1 MHWVKPRMY
10 CTSPRCGL
18 FERADWIGIGDN
30 SMKVDIT
37 VPELA
42 ESITEAVIG
51 EWLKKPGEWIED
63 GEQLV
68 DIETDKVILE
78 VTAPQRG
85 ELASI
90 SKQTGEQVQSNEV
103 IAVIDTSKKGRK
115 TAAPGKEQKEKP
127 ATQKDSEPADTESKA
142 APDSAAPD
150 SAAPAEEPAPSKT
163 SPAVRKLAEEHG
175 VDVRSIEG
183 TGKGG
188 RITKQDVQ
196 ARIEHDREETD
207 PAADT
212 RVPPQGE
219 TEVTET
225 RQDRRVPM
233 TNLRKTIA
241 RRLVQAQQQSAMLT
255 TFNEVNM
262 NNIKSL
268 RNKYKEDFEKRH
280 GVKLGFMSFFIKASI
295 EALKEFSII
304 NASIED
310 EGIVYH
316 DYFDIG
322 VAVSTER
329 GLIVPVIRDADQ
341 LRFAEIERSIAD
353 FASRARR
360 NKISI
365 EELSG
370 GTFTITNGG
379 IFGSMMSTPIINPP
393 QSAILGM
400 HTIMDRPVV
409 QDGEIRVVP
418 MMYLALSYDHRTIDG
433 KDAVQFLVRIKE
445 TIEDPARLLLQA

>member
-1 MHWVKPRMY
+1 
-10 CTSPRCGL
+10 
-18 FERADWIGIGDN
+18 
-30 SMKVDIT
+30 MKVDIT

-103 IAVIDTSKKGRK
+103 IAVIDTSKKGKK
-115 TAAPGKEQKEKP
+115 TAAPGKEQKGKP
-127 ATQKDSEPADTESKA
+127 GTQKNSEPEPADAESKA
-142 APDSAAPD
+142 APDS
-150 SAAPAEEPAPSKT
+150 SAPAEEPVPSKT
-163 SPAVRKLAEEHG
+163 SPAVRKLAEDHG

-196 ARIEHDREETD
+196 ARIEKDRDETA
-207 PAADT
+207 PAADM
-212 RVPPQGE
+212 RVSLQEE

-225 RQDRRVPM
+225 RKDRRVPM

-262 NNIKSL
+262 TNIKGL
-268 RNKYKEDFEKRH
+268 RNKYKEEFEKKH

-310 EGIVYH
+310 EDIVYH
-316 DYFDIG
+316 DNFDIG

-329 GLIVPVIRDADQ
+329 GLVVPVIREADQ

-353 FASRARR
+353 FASRAR
-360 NKISI
+360 NGKIRI

-400 HTIMDRPVV
+400 HTIMDRPIV
-409 QDGEIRVVP
+409 QDGEIRIAP

>member
-1 MHWVKPRMY
+1 
-10 CTSPRCGL
+10 
-18 FERADWIGIGDN
+18 
-30 SMKVDIT
+30 MKVDIT

-115 TAAPGKEQKEKP
+115 TASPGKEQKEKP
-127 ATQKDSEPADTESKA
+127 GTQENSEPADTGNK
-142 APDSAAPD
+142 AAPD
-150 SAAPAEEPAPSKT
+150 SAAPAEEPVPLKT
-163 SPAVRKLAEEHG
+163 SPAVRKLAEDHG
-175 VDVRSIEG
+175 VDVRAIEG

-196 ARIEHDREETD
+196 ARIENDREETE
-207 PAADT
+207 PAADART
-212 RVPPQGE
+212 PSQEE
-219 TEVTET
+219 TEVTEM
-225 RQDRRVPM
+225 RKDRRVPM
-233 TNLRKTIA
+233 SNLRKTIA
-241 RRLVQAQQQSAMLT
+241 RRLVQAQQQSVMLT

-262 NNIKSL
+262 SNIKDL
-268 RNKYKEDFEKRH
+268 RNKYKAEFEKKH

-310 EGIVYH
+310 ENIVYH

-329 GLIVPVIRDADQ
+329 GLVVPVIREADR

-353 FASRARR
+353 FASRARS

-400 HTIMDRPVV
+400 HTIMDRPIV
-409 QDGEIRVVP
+409 QDGEIRIVP

>member
-1 MHWVKPRMY
+1 
-10 CTSPRCGL
+10 
-18 FERADWIGIGDN
+18 
-30 SMKVDIT
+30 MKVDIT

-51 EWLKKPGEWIED
+51 EWLKKPGDWIEE

-68 DIETDKVILE
+68 DIETDKVLLE
-78 VTAPQRG
+78 VPAPQSG
-85 ELASI
+85 ELTSI

-103 IAVIDTSKKGRK
+103 IAKIDTGKKGRK
-115 TAAPGKEQKEKP
+115 TAAASKEEPKGKSDTRETP
-127 ATQKDSEPADTESKA
+127 APADRKGKA
-142 APDSAAPD
+142 TPDSNT
-150 SAAPAEEPAPSKT
+150 PAEEPVPSLSQA
-163 SPAVRKLAEEHG
+163 SPAVRKLAEDHG
-175 VDVRSIEG
+175 VDIQSIQG

-196 ARIEHDREETD
+196 THIEDRKPAD
-207 PAADT
+207 PAPEMQVLSQQETAVSKT
-212 RVPPQGE
+212 RK
-219 TEVTET
+219 
-225 RQDRRVPM
+225 DRRIPM

-241 RRLVQAQQQSAMLT
+241 RRLVNARQESAMLT

-262 NNIKSL
+262 LDISDL
-268 RNKYKEDFEKRH
+268 RRKYKVEFEKNH
-280 GVKLGFMSFFIKASI
+280 GAKLGFMSFFIKASI
-295 EALKEFSII
+295 EALKEFAIV
-304 NASIED
+304 NASIEGTD
-310 EGIVYH
+310 IVYH

-329 GLIVPVIRDADQ
+329 GLVVPVIRDADQ
-341 LRFAEIERSIAD
+341 LRFAQIERSIAD
-353 FASRARR
+353 FASRARD
-360 NKISI
+360 NKLSI

-400 HTIMDRPVV
+400 HTIMERPIV
-409 QDGEIRVVP
+409 QDGEVRIAP

-445 TIEDPARLLLQA
+445 IIEDPARLLLQA

>member
-1 MHWVKPRMY
+1 
-10 CTSPRCGL
+10 
-18 FERADWIGIGDN
+18 
-30 SMKVDIT
+30 MKVDIT

-115 TAAPGKEQKEKP
+115 TGAPGKEQKEKP
-127 ATQKDSEPADTESKA
+127 GTQKNSEPEPADAESKA
-142 APDSAAPD
+142 ALDS
-150 SAAPAEEPAPSKT
+150 SAPAEELVPSKT
-163 SPAVRKLAEEHG
+163 SPAVRKLAEDHG
-175 VDVRSIEG
+175 VDVRSIKG

-196 ARIEHDREETD
+196 ARIEKDRDETA
-207 PAADT
+207 PAADM
-212 RVPPQGE
+212 RVSLQEE

-225 RQDRRVPM
+225 RKDRRVPM

-262 NNIKSL
+262 TNIKGL
-268 RNKYKEDFEKRH
+268 RNKYKEEFEKKH

-310 EGIVYH
+310 EDIVYH
-316 DYFDIG
+316 DNFDIG

-329 GLIVPVIRDADQ
+329 GLVVPVIREADQ

-353 FASRARR
+353 FASRAR
-360 NKISI
+360 NGKIRI

-400 HTIMDRPVV
+400 HTIMDRPIV
-409 QDGEIRVVP
+409 QDGEIRIAP

>member
-1 MHWVKPRMY
+1 
-10 CTSPRCGL
+10 
-18 FERADWIGIGDN
+18 
-30 SMKVDIT
+30 MKVDIT

-103 IAVIDTSKKGRK
+103 IAVIDTSKKGKK

-127 ATQKDSEPADTESKA
+127 ATQKNSEPEPAAAGSKA
-142 APDSAAPD
+142 APDST
-150 SAAPAEEPAPSKT
+150 APAEEPVPSKT
-163 SPAVRKLAEEHG
+163 SPAVRKLAEDHG
-175 VDVRSIEG
+175 VDVRSIKG

-196 ARIEHDREETD
+196 ARIENDRDETA
-207 PAADT
+207 PAADM
-212 RVPPQGE
+212 RVSLQEE
-219 TEVTET
+219 TEVTEPRT
-225 RQDRRVPM
+225 DRRVPM

-262 NNIKSL
+262 INIKGL
-268 RNKYKEDFEKRH
+268 RDKYKEEFEKKH

-295 EALKEFSII
+295 EALKEFAII

-310 EGIVYH
+310 EDIVYH
-316 DYFDIG
+316 DNFDIG

-329 GLIVPVIRDADQ
+329 GLIVPVIRGADQ

-353 FASRARR
+353 FASRARS

-400 HTIMDRPVV
+400 HTIMDRPIV
-409 QDGEIRVVP
+409 QDGEIRIAP

>member
-1 MHWVKPRMY
+1 
-10 CTSPRCGL
+10 
-18 FERADWIGIGDN
+18 
-30 SMKVDIT
+30 MKVDIT

-127 ATQKDSEPADTESKA
+127 ATQKNSEPELADAASKA
-142 APDSAAPD
+142 APDST
-150 SAAPAEEPAPSKT
+150 APAEEPVPSKT
-163 SPAVRKLAEEHG
+163 SPAVRKLAEDHG
-175 VDVRSIEG
+175 VDVRSIKG

-196 ARIEHDREETD
+196 ARIEDDRDETA
-207 PAADT
+207 PAADM
-212 RVPPQGE
+212 RVSLQEE

-225 RQDRRVPM
+225 RKDRRVPM

-241 RRLVQAQQQSAMLT
+241 RRLAQAQQQSAMLT

-262 NNIKSL
+262 NNIKCL
-268 RNKYKEDFEKRH
+268 RNKYKEEFEKKH

-310 EGIVYH
+310 EDIV
-316 DYFDIG
+316 
-322 VAVSTER
+322 
-329 GLIVPVIRDADQ
+329 
-341 LRFAEIERSIAD
+341 
-353 FASRARR
+353 
-360 NKISI
+360 
-365 EELSG
+365 
-370 GTFTITNGG
+370 
-379 IFGSMMSTPIINPP
+379 
-393 QSAILGM
+393 
-400 HTIMDRPVV
+400 
-409 QDGEIRVVP
+409 
-418 MMYLALSYDHRTIDG
+418 
-433 KDAVQFLVRIKE
+433 
-445 TIEDPARLLLQA
+445 

>member
-1 MHWVKPRMY
+1 
-10 CTSPRCGL
+10 
-18 FERADWIGIGDN
+18 
-30 SMKVDIT
+30 MKVDIT

-103 IAVIDTSKKGRK
+103 IAVIDTSKKGKK

-127 ATQKDSEPADTESKA
+127 GTQKNSEPADAGSKA
-142 APDSAAPD
+142 APDS
-150 SAAPAEEPAPSKT
+150 SAPAEEPVPSKT
-163 SPAVRKLAEEHG
+163 SPAVRKLAEDHG

-196 ARIEHDREETD
+196 ARIENDRDETA
-207 PAADT
+207 PAADM
-212 RVPPQGE
+212 RVSLQEE

-225 RQDRRVPM
+225 RKDRRVPM

-262 NNIKSL
+262 TNIKGL
-268 RNKYKEDFEKRH
+268 RNKYKEEFEKKH

-310 EGIVYH
+310 EDIVYH
-316 DYFDIG
+316 DNFDIG

-329 GLIVPVIRDADQ
+329 GLVVPVIREADQ

-353 FASRARR
+353 FASRARS

-365 EELSG
+365 EELTG

-400 HTIMDRPVV
+400 HTIMDRPIV
-409 QDGEIRVVP
+409 QDGEIRIAP

>member
-1 MHWVKPRMY
+1 
-10 CTSPRCGL
+10 
-18 FERADWIGIGDN
+18 
-30 SMKVDIT
+30 MKVDIT

-103 IAVIDTSKKGRK
+103 IAVIDTSKKGKK

-127 ATQKDSEPADTESKA
+127 ATQKNSEPEPAAAESKA
-142 APDSAAPD
+142 APDSTV
-150 SAAPAEEPAPSKT
+150 PAEEPVPSKT
-163 SPAVRKLAEEHG
+163 SPAVRKLAEDHG
-175 VDVRSIEG
+175 VDVRSIKG

-196 ARIEHDREETD
+196 ARIENDRDETA
-207 PAADT
+207 PAADM
-212 RVPPQGE
+212 RVSLQEE
-219 TEVTET
+219 TEVTEPRT
-225 RQDRRVPM
+225 DRRVPM

-262 NNIKSL
+262 INIKGL
-268 RNKYKEDFEKRH
+268 RDKYKEEFEKKH

-310 EGIVYH
+310 EDIVYH
-316 DYFDIG
+316 GNFDIG

-329 GLIVPVIRDADQ
+329 GLIVPVIRGADQ

-353 FASRARR
+353 FASRARS

-400 HTIMDRPVV
+400 HTIMDRPIV
-409 QDGEIRVVP
+409 QDGEIRIAP

>member
-1 MHWVKPRMY
+1 
-10 CTSPRCGL
+10 
-18 FERADWIGIGDN
+18 
-30 SMKVDIT
+30 MKVDIT

-103 IAVIDTSKKGRK
+103 IAVIDTSKKGKK

-127 ATQKDSEPADTESKA
+127 GTQKSSEPEPADAGSKA
-142 APDSAAPD
+142 APDS
-150 SAAPAEEPAPSKT
+150 SAPAEEPVPSKT
-163 SPAVRKLAEEHG
+163 SPAVRKLAEDHG

-196 ARIEHDREETD
+196 ARIENDRDETA
-207 PAADT
+207 PAADM
-212 RVPPQGE
+212 RVSVQEE
-219 TEVTET
+219 TKVTET
-225 RQDRRVPM
+225 RKDRRVPM
-233 TNLRKTIA
+233 SNLRKTIA

-262 NNIKSL
+262 NSIKGL
-268 RNKYKEDFEKRH
+268 RNKYKEEFEKKH

-310 EGIVYH
+310 EDIVYH
-316 DYFDIG
+316 DNFDIG

-329 GLIVPVIRDADQ
+329 GLVVPVIREADQ

-353 FASRARR
+353 FASRARS

-400 HTIMDRPVV
+400 HTIMDRPIV
-409 QDGEIRVVP
+409 QDGEIRIAP

>member
-1 MHWVKPRMY
+1 
-10 CTSPRCGL
+10 
-18 FERADWIGIGDN
+18 
-30 SMKVDIT
+30 MKVDIT

-103 IAVIDTSKKGRK
+103 IAVIDTSKKGKK

-127 ATQKDSEPADTESKA
+127 ATQKNSESGPEDAGSKA
-142 APDSAAPD
+142 APDSLAR
-150 SAAPAEEPAPSKT
+150 AEEPAPSKT
-163 SPAVRKLAEEHG
+163 SPAVRKLAEDHG

-196 ARIEHDREETD
+196 ARIENDREETA
-207 PAADT
+207 PAADM
-212 RVPPQGE
+212 RVSLQEE

-225 RQDRRVPM
+225 RKDRRVPM

-262 NNIKSL
+262 TNIKVL
-268 RNKYKEDFEKRH
+268 RNKYKEEFEKKH

-310 EGIVYH
+310 EDIVYH
-316 DYFDIG
+316 DNFDIG

-329 GLIVPVIRDADQ
+329 GLVVPVIREADQ
-341 LRFAEIERSIAD
+341 LRFAEIERSIAG
-353 FASRARR
+353 FASRARS

-400 HTIMDRPVV
+400 HTIMDRPIV
-409 QDGEIRVVP
+409 QDGEIRIAP

-445 TIEDPARLLLQA
+445 TIEDPSRLLLQA

>member
-1 MHWVKPRMY
+1 
-10 CTSPRCGL
+10 
-18 FERADWIGIGDN
+18 
-30 SMKVDIT
+30 MKVDIT

-127 ATQKDSEPADTESKA
+127 ATQKNSEPEPADAENKA
-142 APDSAAPD
+142 APDS
-150 SAAPAEEPAPSKT
+150 SASAEEPVPSKT
-163 SPAVRKLAEEHG
+163 SPAVRKLAEDHG
-175 VDVRSIEG
+175 VDVQSIKG
-183 TGKGG
+183 TGKDG

-196 ARIEHDREETD
+196 ARIEKDRDETA
-207 PAADT
+207 PAADM
-212 RVPPQGE
+212 RVSLQEE

-225 RQDRRVPM
+225 RKDRRVPM

-262 NNIKSL
+262 TNIKGL
-268 RNKYKEDFEKRH
+268 RNKYKEEFEKKH
-280 GVKLGFMSFFIKASI
+280 SVKLGFMSFFIKASI

-310 EGIVYH
+310 EDIVYH
-316 DYFDIG
+316 DNFDIG

-329 GLIVPVIRDADQ
+329 GLVVPVIREADQ

-353 FASRARR
+353 FASRAR
-360 NKISI
+360 NGKIRI

-400 HTIMDRPVV
+400 HTIMDRPIV
-409 QDGEIRVVP
+409 QDGEIRIAP
-418 MMYLALSYDHRTIDG
+418 MMYLALSYDHRIIDG

>member
-1 MHWVKPRMY
+1 
-10 CTSPRCGL
+10 
-18 FERADWIGIGDN
+18 
-30 SMKVDIT
+30 MKVDIT

-68 DIETDKVILE
+68 DMETDKVILE

-103 IAVIDTSKKGRK
+103 IAVIDTSKKGKK

-127 ATQKDSEPADTESKA
+127 ATQKNSEPEPADAGSKA
-142 APDSAAPD
+142 APDSTV
-150 SAAPAEEPAPSKT
+150 PAEEPAPSKT

-175 VDVRSIEG
+175 FDVRSIKG

-196 ARIEHDREETD
+196 ARIENDRDETA
-207 PAADT
+207 PAADM
-212 RVPPQGE
+212 RVSLQEE
-219 TEVTET
+219 TQVTET
-225 RQDRRVPM
+225 RKDRRVPM

-262 NNIKSL
+262 TNIKGL
-268 RNKYKEDFEKRH
+268 RNKYKEKFEKKH

-310 EGIVYH
+310 EDIVYH
-316 DYFDIG
+316 DNFDIG

-329 GLIVPVIRDADQ
+329 GLIVPVIREADQ

-353 FASRARR
+353 FASRARS

-400 HTIMDRPVV
+400 HTIMDRPIV
-409 QDGEIRVVP
+409 QDGEIRIAP

-445 TIEDPARLLLQA
+445 TIEDPTRLLLQA

>member
-1 MHWVKPRMY
+1 
-10 CTSPRCGL
+10 
-18 FERADWIGIGDN
+18 
-30 SMKVDIT
+30 MKVDIT

-115 TAAPGKEQKEKP
+115 TAVPGKEQKEKP
-127 ATQKDSEPADTESKA
+127 GTQKNSEPEPADAGSKA
-142 APDSAAPD
+142 APDST
-150 SAAPAEEPAPSKT
+150 APAEEPVPSKT
-163 SPAVRKLAEEHG
+163 SPAVRKLAEDHG
-175 VDVRSIEG
+175 VDIRSIEG

-196 ARIEHDREETD
+196 ARIKNDRDETA
-207 PAADT
+207 PAEDM
-212 RVPPQGE
+212 RVSLQEE

-225 RQDRRVPM
+225 RKDRRVPM

-262 NNIKSL
+262 TNIKGL
-268 RNKYKEDFEKRH
+268 RDKYKEEFEKKH

-310 EGIVYH
+310 EDIVYH
-316 DYFDIG
+316 DNFDIG

-329 GLIVPVIRDADQ
+329 GLVVPVIREADQ

-353 FASRARR
+353 FASKARS

-400 HTIMDRPVV
+400 HTIMDRPIV
-409 QDGEIRVVP
+409 QDGEIRIAP

>member
-1 MHWVKPRMY
+1 
-10 CTSPRCGL
+10 
-18 FERADWIGIGDN
+18 
-30 SMKVDIT
+30 MKVDIT

-103 IAVIDTSKKGRK
+103 IAVIDTSKKGKK

-127 ATQKDSEPADTESKA
+127 GTQKNSEPADAGSKA
-142 APDSAAPD
+142 APDS
-150 SAAPAEEPAPSKT
+150 SAPAEEPVPSKT
-163 SPAVRKLAEEHG
+163 SPAVRKLAEDHG

-196 ARIEHDREETD
+196 ARIENDRDETA
-207 PAADT
+207 PAADM
-212 RVPPQGE
+212 RVSLQEE

-225 RQDRRVPM
+225 RKDRRVPM

-262 NNIKSL
+262 INIKGL
-268 RNKYKEDFEKRH
+268 RNKYKEEFEKKH

-310 EGIVYH
+310 EDIVYH
-316 DYFDIG
+316 DNFDIG

-329 GLIVPVIRDADQ
+329 GLVVPVIREADQ

-353 FASRARR
+353 FASRARS

-365 EELSG
+365 EELTG

-400 HTIMDRPVV
+400 HTIMDRPIV
-409 QDGEIRVVP
+409 QDGEIRIAP

>member
-1 MHWVKPRMY
+1 
-10 CTSPRCGL
+10 
-18 FERADWIGIGDN
+18 
-30 SMKVDIT
+30 MKVDIT

-103 IAVIDTSKKGRK
+103 IAVIDTSKKGKK

-127 ATQKDSEPADTESKA
+127 ATQKNSEPEPAAAESKA
-142 APDSAAPD
+142 APDSTV
-150 SAAPAEEPAPSKT
+150 PAEEPVPSKT
-163 SPAVRKLAEEHG
+163 SPAVRKLAEDHG
-175 VDVRSIEG
+175 VDVRSIKG

-196 ARIEHDREETD
+196 ARIENDRDETA
-207 PAADT
+207 PAADM
-212 RVPPQGE
+212 RVSLQEE
-219 TEVTET
+219 TEITEPRT
-225 RQDRRVPM
+225 DRRVPM

-262 NNIKSL
+262 INIKGL
-268 RNKYKEDFEKRH
+268 RDKYKEEFEKKH

-310 EGIVYH
+310 EDIVYH
-316 DYFDIG
+316 DNFDIG

-329 GLIVPVIRDADQ
+329 GLIVPVIRGADQ

-353 FASRARR
+353 FASRARS

-400 HTIMDRPVV
+400 HTIMDRPIV
-409 QDGEIRVVP
+409 QDGEIRIAP

>member
-1 MHWVKPRMY
+1 
-10 CTSPRCGL
+10 
-18 FERADWIGIGDN
+18 
-30 SMKVDIT
+30 MKVDIT

-103 IAVIDTSKKGRK
+103 IAVIDTSKKGKK
-115 TAAPGKEQKEKP
+115 TAALGKEQKEKP
-127 ATQKDSEPADTESKA
+127 ATQKNSEPEPAAAESKA
-142 APDSAAPD
+142 APDSTV
-150 SAAPAEEPAPSKT
+150 PAEEPVPSKT
-163 SPAVRKLAEEHG
+163 SPAVRKLAEDHG
-175 VDVRSIEG
+175 VDVRSIKG

-196 ARIEHDREETD
+196 ARIENDRDETA
-207 PAADT
+207 PAADM
-212 RVPPQGE
+212 RVSLQEE
-219 TEVTET
+219 TEVTEPRT
-225 RQDRRVPM
+225 DRRVPM

-262 NNIKSL
+262 INIKGL
-268 RNKYKEDFEKRH
+268 RDKYKEEFEKKH

-310 EGIVYH
+310 EDIVYH
-316 DYFDIG
+316 DNFDIG

-329 GLIVPVIRDADQ
+329 GLIVPVIRGADQ

-353 FASRARR
+353 FASRARS

-400 HTIMDRPVV
+400 HTIMDRPIV
-409 QDGEIRVVP
+409 QDGEIRIAP

>member
-1 MHWVKPRMY
+1 
-10 CTSPRCGL
+10 
-18 FERADWIGIGDN
+18 
-30 SMKVDIT
+30 MKVDIT

-127 ATQKDSEPADTESKA
+127 GTQKNSEPEPADAGSKA
-142 APDSAAPD
+142 APDST
-150 SAAPAEEPAPSKT
+150 APAEEPAPSKT
-163 SPAVRKLAEEHG
+163 SPAVRKLAEDHG

-196 ARIEHDREETD
+196 ARIENDRDETA
-207 PAADT
+207 PAADM
-212 RVPPQGE
+212 RVSLQEE

-225 RQDRRVPM
+225 RKDRRVPM

-262 NNIKSL
+262 INIKDL
-268 RNKYKEDFEKRH
+268 RNKYKEEFEKKH

-310 EGIVYH
+310 EDIVYH
-316 DYFDIG
+316 DNFDIG

-329 GLIVPVIRDADQ
+329 GLIVPVIREADQ

-353 FASRARR
+353 FASRARS

-370 GTFTITNGG
+370 GRLP
-379 IFGSMMSTPIINPP
+379 SRM
-393 QSAILGM
+393 
-400 HTIMDRPVV
+400 
-409 QDGEIRVVP
+409 EE
-418 MMYLALSYDHRTIDG
+418 YL
-433 KDAVQFLVRIKE
+433 
-445 TIEDPARLLLQA
+445 DP

>member
-1 MHWVKPRMY
+1 
-10 CTSPRCGL
+10 
-18 FERADWIGIGDN
+18 
-30 SMKVDIT
+30 MKVDIT

-103 IAVIDTSKKGRK
+103 IAVIDTSKKGKK

-127 ATQKDSEPADTESKA
+127 GTQKNSEPEPADAGSKA
-142 APDSAAPD
+142 APDS
-150 SAAPAEEPAPSKT
+150 SAPAEEPVPSKT
-163 SPAVRKLAEEHG
+163 SPAVRKLAEDHG
-175 VDVRSIEG
+175 VDVRSIKG

-196 ARIEHDREETD
+196 ARIENDRDETA
-207 PAADT
+207 PAADM
-212 RVPPQGE
+212 RVSLQEE

-225 RQDRRVPM
+225 RKDRRVPM

-262 NNIKSL
+262 TNIKGL
-268 RNKYKEDFEKRH
+268 RNKYKEKFEKKH

-310 EGIVYH
+310 EDIVYH
-316 DYFDIG
+316 DNFDIG

-329 GLIVPVIRDADQ
+329 GLIVPVIREADQ

-353 FASRARR
+353 FASRARS

-400 HTIMDRPVV
+400 HTIMDRPIV
-409 QDGEIRVVP
+409 QDGEIRIAP